1 MVDNRIPINYRIFFS
16 TYTYI
21 LELDKNVKS
30 LFLLYTIIKDIP
42 GSVQIFS
49 FLKYS

>member
-1 MVDNRIPINYRIFFS
+1 MVDNRIPMNYRNFS